1 MLDSKLNPVES
12 LPRDKHR
19 GEDGAGELEVVH
31 QISTSNLAGEQG
43 KTGFER
49 DEFKEESRSRKR
61 KWRVIGRSRLRYRQ
75 LPTRRSTSTLPRR
88 GGAALPRSY
97 TYIVFYLLNT
107 LILLGH
113 CTISD
118 LESKSNS

>member
-31 QISTSNLAGEQG
+31 QISTSNLAGEHG

-49 DEFKEESRSRKR
+49 DESGMSSRK
-61 KWRVIGRSRLRYRQ
+61 SRGVA
-75 LPTRRSTSTLPRR
+75 SEN
-88 GGAALPRSY
+88 G
-97 TYIVFYLLNT
+97 
-107 LILLGH
+107 
-113 CTISD
+113 
-118 LESKSNS
+118 E